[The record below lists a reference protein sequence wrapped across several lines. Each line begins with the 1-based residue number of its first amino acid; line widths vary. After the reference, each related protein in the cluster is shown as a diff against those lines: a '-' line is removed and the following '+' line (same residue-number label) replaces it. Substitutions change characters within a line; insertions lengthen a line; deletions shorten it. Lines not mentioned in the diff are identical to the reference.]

1 MTKPLLIVLAL
12 ILGAAFGL
20 PDMRVR
26 VLALA
31 AENGLSDLKLPDFDL
46 PEMKMPDIK
55 LPASIP
61 NPFRSEEL
69 GGTVGEARA
78 TTGPVENLRET
89 PRAWTFAD
97 GSQLDAVIL
106 AADAR
111 NAQIRVLKT
120 QGVAQVK
127 LDVFAE
133 TDRAMIDGW
142 VASHAPKS
150 IAGFPIPLKNHEW
163 PRLWKGEKEIEVERI
178 GDTNRW
184 RSEHFEITNESGI
197 NEESLYAIVRV
208 CESVDGALRALPLP
222 LPVNW
227 GRPTEEKR
235 QIIIQRSDA
244 VAEEMN
250 FAGYW
255 DALTGNVHILSDHL
269 VEPDTQW
276 VVFEF
281 DKPEKVQK
289 YDVIV
294 HEVTHQSTAALVYL
308 GVPAWLPEG
317 LAEYLSATQ
326 YAPAAYQFT
335 NTHVTLRHHINKS
348 TVGDRIVKDR
358 RLNLVHLEKL
368 MNRSHD
374 EWNEIN
380 SRDPAAGELQYN
392 LSLLLMDY
400 FIHRDHKD
408 GHHFR
413 RYIESIL
420 SGVSETEAREN
431 HLLRGRSYA
440 EIEEEMVELW
450 KPLGFT
456 VQFQNRGMI
465 RNDDFTI
472 DHAAEDLK
480 RTIASQR
487 AMESE

>member
-1 MTKPLLIVLAL
+1 MTKPLLLLVVLIFGL
-12 ILGAAFGL
+12 AFGH
-20 PDMRVR
+20 PGMRVR
-26 VLALA
+26 VLALVDGKIPNI
-31 AENGLSDLKLPDFDL
+31 ELPDFELPDIELPEFKLPD
-46 PEMKMPDIK
+46 
-55 LPASIP
+55 SIP
-61 NPFRSEEL
+61 NPLESDKL
-69 GGTVGEARA
+69 SGLMKKSSAL
-78 TTGPVENLRET
+78 TGPVGDLREI
-89 PRAWTFAD
+89 PREWTFAD

-106 AADAR
+106 AADSK

-133 TDRAMIDGW
+133 EDRALIDRW
-142 VASHAPKS
+142 VTAHAPES
-150 IAGFPIPLKNHEW
+150 IAGYPIPLKNHEW
-163 PRLWKGEKEIEVERI
+163 PRLWRGEEEIEIQRI

-197 NEESLYAIVRV
+197 NEESLSAIVRV
-208 CESVDGALRALPLP
+208 CESVDGALRSLPIP

-227 GRPTEEKR
+227 GRPTDEKR

-244 VAEEMN
+244 VAEAMN

-255 DALTGNVHILSDHL
+255 DALTGKVHIMSDHL

-294 HEVTHQSTAALVYL
+294 HEVTHQSTAALMYL
-308 GVPAWLPEG
+308 GVPAWVPEG

-348 TVGDRIVKDR
+348 VSGDRIVKDR
-358 RLNLVHLEKL
+358 RMNLVHLEKM
-368 MNRSHD
+368 MNRSFD
-374 EWNEIN
+374 EWNLIN
-380 SRDPAAGELQYN
+380 RNDSIAGELQYN
-392 LSLLLMDY
+392 LALLLTDY
-400 FIHRDHKD
+400 FIHHDDRD
-408 GHHFR
+408 GYYFR
-413 RYIESIL
+413 RYIEGIL
-420 SGVSETEAREN
+420 SGVPEPESRER

-440 EIEEEMVELW
+440 EIEQAMAKLW
-450 KPLGFT
+450 EPLGFT
-456 VQFQNRGMI
+456 MQFQERGTI
-465 RNDDFTI
+465 QEGDFTI
-472 DHAAEDLK
+472 DWKAEDLK

-487 AMESE
+487 AMEAE